1 MLAIS
6 DDEQQS
12 YRAKSWLPKGLRRRR
27 ARTSLQL
34 PTDVRHRWR
43 RCASSS
49 LRWRSQRG
57 PRDFCHGLL
66 GMPEFCEGAVM
77 KQTVAVLAALFCACG
92 VRAQT
97 PSTLKEGTVY
107 NRPVYFVA
115 NDKLEV
121 AVVRQG
127 GSMLRIL
134 IQGDTQGLSPY
145 GNPEMVP
152 SVPDNR
158 KLQGPMVGHFVCVDG
173 FGDPSREERAA
184 GLAMHGEAYLQPWK
198 LEGSEKQGATTTV
211 KFSANLPLREEA
223 FTRVLRMV
231 DGESVIYVD
240 SELESKTAFDR
251 TANWG
256 EHPYLFPPF
265 LEREHTVVDMS
276 GTRSQTRTYP
286 VNPGNPGGRAIQGGQ
301 GAAAGQAGQAG
312 RGGLAGRGGRG
323 LSQGKDFTW
332 PMAPDPDGKPLDVRA
347 APATGSWMAHT
358 TTLMDPSRQLAFIT
372 VLNTARHYLLGYVFR
387 REEFPWVQNYLAY
400 TPDWIGR
407 GVEFATQPFD
417 LPHRDMVELNRMFDT
432 PVYRWLPAKSKISTR
447 FLLFW
452 VKSPEGMTRVDDVR
466 LDNGKLIVEDRVAG
480 KTLTLAASL
489 PL

>member
-1 MLAIS
+1 MPYS
-6 DDEQQS
+6 WE
-12 YRAKSWLPKGLRRRR
+12 RAATR
-27 ARTSLQL
+27 
-34 PTDVRHRWR
+34 
-43 RCASSS
+43 
-49 LRWRSQRG
+49 
-57 PRDFCHGLL
+57 
-66 GMPEFCEGAVM
+66 
-77 KQTVAVLAALFCACG
+77 QTTGVLAALFCACG
-92 VRAQT
+92 GALAQT
-97 PSTLKEGTVY
+97 PSALKEGTVY

-121 AVVRQG
+121 AVVKQG

-134 IQGDTQGLSPY
+134 IQGDSQGLSPY

-152 SVPDNR
+152 QVPDNR
-158 KLQGPMVGHFVCVDG
+158 KFQGPMVGHFVCVDG
-173 FGDPSREERAA
+173 FGNPSREERAA

-198 LEGSEKQGATTTV
+198 LEGSEKQGAATTV
-211 KFSANLPLREEA
+211 KFSADLPLRQES

-240 SELESKTAFDR
+240 SELESRTAFDR

-256 EHPYLFPPF
+256 EHPYLYPPF
-265 LEREHTVVDMS
+265 IEREHTVVDMS
-276 GTRSQTRTYP
+276 GTRSQTRSYP
-286 VNPGNPGGRAIQGGQ
+286 VNPEGPGGR
-301 GAAAGQAGQAG
+301 GAPAGQAGQAG
-312 RGGLAGRGGRG
+312 RGGPVGQGGRGGRG
-323 LSQGKDFTW
+323 LAQGKDFTW
-332 PMAPDPDGKPLDVRA
+332 PVAPDPDGKPLDLRA
-347 APATGSWMAHT
+347 APASGTWTAHT
-358 TTLMDPSRQLAFIT
+358 TTLMDPSRRLAFIT

-400 TPDWIGR
+400 TSDWMGR

-417 LPHRDMVELNRMFDT
+417 LPHHDMVELNRMFDT
-432 PVYRWLPAKSKISTR
+432 PVYRWLPAKSKIATH

-466 LDNGKLIVEDRVAG
+466 LEDGKLIVEDRASG